1 MHPADKLQFERVA
14 REYSQWRSVPEEERS
29 PAPAWWWQP
38 AIQVLSQ
45 DEEMPALSCYQARA
59 SCWIEVLCGRRCA
72 HGADRKANFPALA
85 GRIPTE
91 AEDGQAPLKCA

>member
-45 DEEMPALSCYQARA
+45 DEEMPALSCYQLELPVGSKYSAGA
-59 SCWIEVLCGRRCA
+59 VVLMA
-72 HGADRKANFPALA
+72 PIVKQTSLPWPDEFPRK
-85 GRIPTE
+85 
-91 AEDGQAPLKCA
+91 LKTAKRP